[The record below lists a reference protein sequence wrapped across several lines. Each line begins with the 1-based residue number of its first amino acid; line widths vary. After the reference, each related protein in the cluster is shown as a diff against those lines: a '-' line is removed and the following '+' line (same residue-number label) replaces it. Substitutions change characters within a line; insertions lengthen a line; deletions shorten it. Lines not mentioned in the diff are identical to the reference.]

1 MTVVSNPQAEAFET
15 MRRGVLFLLIAW
27 LLIGIGLSLTL
38 FGVFTGALLAPRH
51 LGLGLA
57 GAMGALVAM
66 IVVVI
71 VGAIIALVGLWGYFV
86 PGVRKLAEINP
97 EFSTSATLIRVGLYY
112 GLILL
117 LIGALLVVFIVG
129 IPIMFIGVILIII
142 GYIGLIILSFKLNDV
157 EKNALYLA
165 AGILFIIAIFAS
177 IAGFVAWILLYIALG
192 DSIKKARQAP
202 PPPVQPQPTG
212 PLPPP
217 V

>member
-1 MTVVSNPQAEAFET
+1 MTIVSNPQAEAFET

-27 LLIGIGLSLTL
+27 LLIGIGLSLAL
-38 FGVFTGALLAPRH
+38 IGMFTGALLAPSH
-51 LGLGLA
+51 PGLGLGE
-57 GAMGALVAM
+57 AMGALAAM

-97 EFSTSATLIRVGLYY
+97 EFSTSATLIRVGLFY

-117 LIGALLVVFIVG
+117 LIGALLIVFIVG
-129 IPIMFIGVILIII
+129 IPIVFIGVILIII

-165 AGILFIIAIFAS
+165 AGILFIIAIFVSLA
-177 IAGFVAWILLYIALG
+177 AFVAWILLYVALG

>member
-15 MRRGVLFLLIAW
+15 MRKGALFLLIAW
-27 LLIGIGLSLTL
+27 LLIGIGLSLAL
-38 FGVFTGALLAPRH
+38 FGMFTGALLAPRH

-57 GAMGALVAM
+57 GAMGALAAM
-66 IVVVI
+66 VVVVI

-86 PGVRKLAEINP
+86 PGVKKLAETNP
-97 EFSTSATLIRVGLYY
+97 ELSTAATLIRVGLFY

-117 LIGALLVVFIVG
+117 LIGALLIVFIIG
-129 IPIMFIGVILIII
+129 IPIVFIGVILIII

-165 AGILFIIAIFAS
+165 AGILFIIAIFVSLA
-177 IAGFVAWILLYIALG
+177 AFVAWILLYVALG
-192 DSIKKARQAP
+192 DSIKKARQA